1 MLGRRPI
8 VKRGNRDEAEKPF
21 WISFAD
27 LMTALMVLFLVSLTG
42 ALVQAQKDTER
53 ATQAEKQAKEAEAL
67 AKKTQKD
74 LEAEKQKLAEALAEL
89 ERREKERDI
98 RREQRTAEIS
108 ACHVELERL
117 IAAFNDN
124 AAGGVHL
131 DRARNVIDFGSRA
144 QFGFNS
150 NELRYEQAR
159 TLRNFTLQF
168 LSVLKRDRDI
178 CRSWLKRVVVE
189 GFTDKKGTYLHNL
202 NLSLNRSQ
210 RVMCVLLAG
219 EYADPTRVAPI
230 AQRAQDPFAPTTTGS
245 IRLESR
251 PSLEPIPLEDETSI
265 KQLFLVGG
273 YSSNSLKATDE
284 ESRRIELRIEFYQV
298 DEDRTATAPVPNQSG
313 HCGIGGR

>member
-1 MLGRRPI
+1 MHGRRPI
-8 VKRGNRDEAEKPF
+8 LKRGNRDEAEKPF

-42 ALVQAQKDTER
+42 SLVQAQKETKR

-67 AKKTQKD
+67 AKKSQKE
-74 LEAEKQKLAEALAEL
+74 LEAEKQKLAVALAEL
-89 ERREKERDI
+89 ERRERERDT
-98 RREQRTAEIS
+98 RRERRNADIS
-108 ACHVELERL
+108 ACHAELEGL
-117 IAAFNDN
+117 IAAFNDSSS
-124 AAGGVHL
+124 GDVRL
-131 DRARNVIDFGSRA
+131 DKARNVIDFGSRA

-150 NELRYEQAR
+150 NELTYDQGK

-168 LSVLKRDRDI
+168 LSVLKTDRDI
-178 CRSWLKRVVVE
+178 CRTWLKRVVVE
-189 GFTDKKGTYLHNL
+189 GFTDKKGTYLPNL

-219 EYADPTRVAPI
+219 EYATQTRLI
-230 AQRAQDPFAPTTTGS
+230 STTTTTQDPFGFKTTSVRRAP
-245 IRLESR
+245 L
-251 PSLEPIPLEDETSI
+251 PSLAPIPGEDQILI

-298 DEDRTATAPVPNQSG
+298 DEDRTAATPVTNVSG
-313 HCGIGGR
+313 GCGIGSR

>member
-1 MLGRRPI
+1 MQGRRHSL
-8 VKRGNRDEAEKPF
+8 KRGNRDEAEKPF

-53 ATQAEKQAKEAEAL
+53 ATLAEKQAKEA
-67 AKKTQKD
+67 QKE
-74 LEAEKQKLAEALAEL
+74 LEAEKQKLANALAEL
-89 ERREKERDI
+89 ERREKERDT
-98 RREQRTAEIS
+98 RREQRNAEIS
-108 ACHVELERL
+108 ACHGELERI

-124 AAGGVHL
+124 ASGGVRL

-150 NELRYEQAR
+150 NELSYEQAK
-159 TLRNFTLQF
+159 TLRDFTLQF
-168 LSVLKRDRDI
+168 LTVLKQDRDV

-219 EYADPTRVAPI
+219 EYSASPRTSPASPP
-230 AQRAQDPFAPTTTGS
+230 AQDLFAPATTGA
-245 IRLESR
+245 IRRETT
-251 PSLEPIPLEDETSI
+251 PSLEPIPPEDETRI

-298 DEDRTATAPVPNQSG
+298 DENRTAAVPVTNLSG
-313 HCGIGGR
+313 RCGIGGR

>member
-1 MLGRRPI
+1 MQGRRPI
-8 VKRGNRDEAEKPF
+8 LKRGNRDEAEKPF

-27 LMTALMVLFLVSLTG
+27 LMTALMVLFLVSLTS

-53 ATQAEKQAKEAEAL
+53 ATQAEASARKA
-67 AKKTQKD
+67 QKD
-74 LEAEKQKLAEALAEL
+74 LEAEKQKLADALAEL
-89 ERREKERDI
+89 KRREKERDT
-98 RREQRTAEIS
+98 RREQRHAEIS
-108 ACHVELERL
+108 ACHGELERL

-124 AAGGVHL
+124 AAGGVRL

-150 NELRYEQAR
+150 NELSYEQAR

-168 LSVLKRDRDI
+168 LSVIKRDRDI
-178 CRSWLKRVVVE
+178 CQSWLKRVVVE

-219 EYADPTRVAPI
+219 EYAAPTRVMPV
-230 AQRAQDPFAPTTTGS
+230 AQTAQDPFALTTTGS
-245 IRLESR
+245 IRRETTL
-251 PSLEPIPLEDETSI
+251 SLEPIPTEDETRI

-298 DEDRTATAPVPNQSG
+298 DEDRTAAAPVPNLSG
-313 HCGIGGR
+313 RCGIGGR